1 MSDSNRTSGAPEK
14 SGDTK
19 KDDMDVKKDNVEK
32 MDIEKDDVPVKTKDT
47 VVPAT
52 NAEKPSTDTTNKV
65 GETKA
70 PLTTTSAEPIA
81 QNTQNTT
88 SMSDTS
94 KKDPHKNASD
104 DKKGKTLPQTAIADT
119 TTGAGQ
125 NNTQAAKSTAASSRN
140 TSVTKPTVN
149 SKRAPQPSPGSKAS
163 TALSTGSKASAVV
176 SSNPLYE
183 RYIRPHSSSASLNH
197 EEQIKLAAKKLISKD
212 ASIEQVR
219 KIVTDLRE
227 RIEIV
232 HTQEYSN
239 FLRHLFP
246 AFKYI
251 LEKRIKPQIH
261 FASKKKI
268 HPREG
273 KVLNQV
279 RRVVLEILDRL
290 PLNQAWGP
298 YADSLLTLSINTLII
313 DNQDNALLCLKII
326 FSIFKYHNANRSEK
340 VSQETK
346 QNIEKFL
353 KFTQKLYKDL
363 RSTLNYTFLQ
373 RANGRLVNTPEDNQ
387 FLKTLGLPS
396 QLSFKVVTECPK
408 IVMLIFKS
416 HTRLIPGYVPQFIP
430 KMLEAVSLKVSPE
443 SFTDIRLYTPRLA
456 EMIACQVKTL
466 SFLTYL
472 LKGFASKMK
481 DHMTRLADAVVHLF
495 KNCPTE
501 AVDTRREL
509 LVATRHILV
518 TDFKK
523 AFFPYVNVLL
533 QEKTLLGSGRVQT

>member
-1 MSDSNRTSGAPEK
+1 MF
-14 SGDTK
+14 
-19 KDDMDVKKDNVEK
+19 
-32 MDIEKDDVPVKTKDT
+32 
-47 VVPAT
+47 
-52 NAEKPSTDTTNKV
+52 
-65 GETKA
+65 
-70 PLTTTSAEPIA
+70 
-81 QNTQNTT
+81 
-88 SMSDTS
+88 
-94 KKDPHKNASD
+94 KN
-104 DKKGKTLPQTAIADT
+104 
-119 TTGAGQ
+119 
-125 NNTQAAKSTAASSRN
+125 
-140 TSVTKPTVN
+140 
-149 SKRAPQPSPGSKAS
+149 
-163 TALSTGSKASAVV
+163 
-176 SSNPLYE
+176 
-183 RYIRPHSSSASLNH
+183 
-197 EEQIKLAAKKLISKD
+197 
-212 ASIEQVR
+212 
-219 KIVTDLRE
+219 
-227 RIEIV
+227 
-232 HTQEYSN
+232 
-239 FLRHLFP
+239 HL
-246 AFKYI
+246 
-251 LEKRIKPQIH
+251 
-261 FASKKKI
+261 
-268 HPREG
+268 
-273 KVLNQV
+273 
-279 RRVVLEILDRL
+279 
-290 PLNQAWGP
+290 
-298 YADSLLTLSINTLII
+298 
-313 DNQDNALLCLKII
+313 
-326 FSIFKYHNANRSEK
+326 SIFKYHNANRSEK

-373 RANGRLVNTPEDNQ
+373 RANGRLVNTTEDNQ

-481 DHMTRLADAVVHLF
+481 DYMTRLADAVVHLF

-533 QEKTLLGSGRVQT
+533 QEKNATGQR